1 MPDTCLP
8 VSTLS
13 MEKRVLSNK
22 MFLYR
27 RMFKRIK
34 ELFAISCMA
43 WLLAACTSHA
53 ASELT
58 VSDDPSE
65 GFFHLTGAEIGIE
78 YDTADGKTVRRVAE
92 LFAEDIRRVTE
103 KCVPV
108 SGERTQGEKAVIL
121 GTLEGNT
128 FIKELVKS
136 GRLDVSAI
144 KGGWEQFV
152 IKQVKN
158 PVEGMDEALV
168 IAGTDRR
175 GVAYGAFTLSER
187 MGVSPFYWWADVPVK
202 KQAEVYL
209 KADYASKKPSIKYR
223 GIFLNDEDWGLKP
236 WASQTLE
243 PEVGDIG
250 PKTYANVCELILRLK
265 GNMMA
270 PAMHTCTG
278 PFYSHTENKVVA
290 DEYGILITT
299 SHCEPLLFNNAS
311 LLEWDKNVDGEWDYS
326 KNKERILRKLDARV
340 KEAAGYENIYTL
352 AMRGLHDEGMR
363 GNLTE
368 DEKVKMLATA
378 IADQRDILQKYI
390 DTPIEEIPQI
400 FVPYKEALD
409 LYEKGLQVPDEVTL
423 VWVDDN
429 YGYMKR
435 VSNPEEQKRQGG
447 AGVYYHTSYLGT
459 PHDYLWLNTTP
470 PVLMYE
476 ELKKAYDTGADR
488 YWLLNVG
495 DIKPMELALKTF
507 FDIAWDFPAYDIV
520 NINHHQAQFMAS
532 VFGSKYEADFQFLLD
547 EYYRLAWSRKP
558 EYMGWEREWDSPYH
572 EQLKATEFSFDNYN
586 DARQRLADYEFISD
600 GVARICLELPE
611 AYRPAFFEIFAYPM
625 MAANQMNRKF
635 LFAQLNKEELA
646 KGNVSGANWAASESS
661 NAYALI
667 QYLNERYN
675 TMLKGKWNGMMDVPP
690 GFCAKYQDMPE
701 IVFTEGVESQ
711 PIDIAPQAE
720 QNRLDSC
727 MVVDLREGKII
738 AKQKHIVRIVEG
750 LGYDW
755 HVLQIGEPT
764 QQTVDPTRLDGT
776 RVEYTLPKIEADE
789 VTVTVS
795 TIPFFPI
802 YKGKSNRY
810 GFSIDGAEPFVTEN
824 LPTEWSVPWKDQVLK
839 NGVEAR
845 ATFAIDHTKDK
856 HILTLTCGDPGTM
869 VQRIII
875 DWGGLKKS
883 YVGPNV
889 RVKNK

>member
-1 MPDTCLP
+1 
-8 VSTLS
+8 
-13 MEKRVLSNK
+13 
-22 MFLYR
+22 
-27 RMFKRIK
+27 MFKRIK

-144 KGGWEQFV
+144 NGGWEQFV

-175 GVAYGAFTLSER
+175 GVAYGVFTLSER

-470 PVLMYE
+470 PVLMYT

-495 DIKPMELALKTF
+495 DIKPMELAVKSF
-507 FDIAWDFPAYDIV
+507 FDMAWDFPAYDIV

-764 QQTVDPTRLDGT
+764 QQTVDATRLDGT
-776 RVEYTLPKIEADE
+776 RVEYNLPKIEADE

>member
-1 MPDTCLP
+1 
-8 VSTLS
+8 
-13 MEKRVLSNK
+13 
-22 MFLYR
+22 
-27 RMFKRIK
+27 MFKRIK

-58 VSDDPSE
+58 VSDHPSE

-278 PFYSHTENKVVA
+278 PFYSHTDNKVVA

-470 PVLMYE
+470 PVLMYT

-495 DIKPMELALKTF
+495 DIKPMELAVKSF
-507 FDIAWDFPAYDIV
+507 FDMAWDFPAYDIV

>member
-1 MPDTCLP
+1 
-8 VSTLS
+8 
-13 MEKRVLSNK
+13 
-22 MFLYR
+22 
-27 RMFKRIK
+27 MFKRIK

-368 DEKVKMLATA
+368 DEKVKILATA

-435 VSNPEEQKRQGG
+435 VSTPEEQKRQGG

-776 RVEYTLPKIEADE
+776 RVEYTLPKIDADE

>member
-58 VSDDPSE
+58 VSDHPSE

-144 KGGWEQFV
+144 KSGWEQFV

-470 PVLMYE
+470 PVLMYT

-495 DIKPMELALKTF
+495 DIKPMELAVKSF
-507 FDIAWDFPAYDIV
+507 FDCITPGSTRLIFSSCLTNIIV
-520 NINHHQAQFMAS
+520 WH
-532 VFGSKYEADFQFLLD
+532 
-547 EYYRLAWSRKP
+547 
-558 EYMGWEREWDSPYH
+558 
-572 EQLKATEFSFDNYN
+572 
-586 DARQRLADYEFISD
+586 
-600 GVARICLELPE
+600 GVASLNIWDGSANGIHRIT
-611 AYRPAFFEIFAYPM
+611 
-625 MAANQMNRKF
+625 NN
-635 LFAQLNKEELA
+635 
-646 KGNVSGANWAASESS
+646 
-661 NAYALI
+661 
-667 QYLNERYN
+667 
-675 TMLKGKWNGMMDVPP
+675 
-690 GFCAKYQDMPE
+690 
-701 IVFTEGVESQ
+701 
-711 PIDIAPQAE
+711 
-720 QNRLDSC
+720 
-727 MVVDLREGKII
+727 
-738 AKQKHIVRIVEG
+738 
-750 LGYDW
+750 
-755 HVLQIGEPT
+755 
-764 QQTVDPTRLDGT
+764 
-776 RVEYTLPKIEADE
+776 
-789 VTVTVS
+789 
-795 TIPFFPI
+795 
-802 YKGKSNRY
+802 
-810 GFSIDGAEPFVTEN
+810 
-824 LPTEWSVPWKDQVLK
+824 
-839 NGVEAR
+839 
-845 ATFAIDHTKDK
+845 
-856 HILTLTCGDPGTM
+856 
-869 VQRIII
+869 
-875 DWGGLKKS
+875 
-883 YVGPNV
+883 
-889 RVKNK
+889 

>member
-1 MPDTCLP
+1 
-8 VSTLS
+8 
-13 MEKRVLSNK
+13 
-22 MFLYR
+22 
-27 RMFKRIK
+27 MFKRIK

-326 KNKERILRKLDARV
+326 KNKECILRKLDARV

-368 DEKVKMLATA
+368 DEKVKILATA

-795 TIPFFPI
+795 IIPFFPI

>member
-1 MPDTCLP
+1 
-8 VSTLS
+8 
-13 MEKRVLSNK
+13 
-22 MFLYR
+22 
-27 RMFKRIK
+27 MFKRIK

-103 KCVPV
+103 KFVPV

-470 PVLMYE
+470 PVLMYT

-495 DIKPMELALKTF
+495 DIKPMELAVKSF
-507 FDIAWDFPAYDIV
+507 FDMAWDFPAYDIV

-611 AYRPAFFEIFAYPM
+611 AYRPAFFEMFAYPM

>member
-13 MEKRVLSNK
+13 MERRVLSNK

-78 YDTADGKTVRRVAE
+78 YDIADGKTVRRVAE

-136 GRLDVSAI
+136 GKLDVSAI

-390 DTPIEEIPQI
+390 DTPLEEIPQI

-435 VSNPEEQKRQGG
+435 VSNLEEQKRQGG

-470 PVLMYE
+470 PVLMYT

-495 DIKPMELALKTF
+495 DIKPMELAVKSF
-507 FDIAWDFPAYDIV
+507 FDMAWDFPAYDIV
-520 NINHHQAQFMAS
+520 NINRHQAQYMAS
-532 VFGSKYEADFQFLLD
+532 IFGVEHEADLQTLLD

-558 EYMGWEREWDSPYH
+558 EYMGWEREWDAIPAR
-572 EQLKATEFSFDNYN
+572 EVTGPTDFSFDHYN
-586 DARQRLADYEFISD
+586 DARQRLADYQHISD
-600 GVARICLELPE
+600 EAVRICKDLPE
-611 AYRPAFFEIFAYPM
+611 ELRPAFFEMFAYPV

-635 LFAQLNKEELA
+635 LFAQLNKEELE
-646 KGNVSGANWAASESS
+646 KGNVAGANWAALSS
-661 NAYALI
+661 ADAHAAIQAL
-667 QYLNERYN
+667 NMSYN
-675 TMLKGKWNGMMDVPP
+675 TMLDGKWMGMMDVPP
-690 GFCAKYQDMPE
+690 GFCARYQEMPQVVIADGIKAE
-701 IVFTEGVESQ
+701 
-711 PIDIAPQAE
+711 PIDIAPQE
-720 QNRLDSC
+720 TQEELDGC
-727 MVVDLREGKII
+727 LVVDLLKGTLISR
-738 AKQKHIVRIVEG
+738 QNHTVRFVEG

-755 HVLQIGEPT
+755 HVVQLGEATEPST
-764 QQTVDPTRLDGT
+764 DATRLDGT
-776 RVEYTLPKIEADE
+776 RVEYTLPHIEADS

-795 TIPFFPI
+795 TLPFFPI

-810 GFSIDGAEPFVTEN
+810 GISIDGHTPYVTEN
-824 LPTEWSVPWKDQVLK
+824 LPTEWSEPWKDQVLK

-845 ATFAIDHTKDK
+845 VTFAIDRTQPSHT
-856 HILTLTCGDPGTM
+856 LTLTCGDPGTM

-875 DWGGLKKS
+875 DWGGLRSS
-883 YVGPNV
+883 YVGPDI
-889 RVKNK
+889 RS

>member
-1 MPDTCLP
+1 
-8 VSTLS
+8 
-13 MEKRVLSNK
+13 

-175 GVAYGAFTLSER
+175 GVAYGVFTLSER

-368 DEKVKMLATA
+368 DEKVKILATA

-390 DTPIEEIPQI
+390 DTPIEEIPKI

-470 PVLMYE
+470 PVLMYT

-495 DIKPMELALKTF
+495 DIKPMELAVKSF
-507 FDIAWDFPAYDIV
+507 FDMAWDFPAYDIV

-646 KGNVSGANWAASESS
+646 KGNISDANWAASESS

-675 TMLKGKWNGMMDVPP
+675 TMLNGKWNGMMDVPP

-776 RVEYTLPKIEADE
+776 RVEYTLPKIDADE

>member
-1 MPDTCLP
+1 
-8 VSTLS
+8 
-13 MEKRVLSNK
+13 
-22 MFLYR
+22 
-27 RMFKRIK
+27 MFKRIK

-326 KNKERILRKLDARV
+326 KNKECILRKLDARV

>member
-1 MPDTCLP
+1 
-8 VSTLS
+8 
-13 MEKRVLSNK
+13 
-22 MFLYR
+22 
-27 RMFKRIK
+27 MFKRIK

-43 WLLAACTSHA
+43 WLLAACTSPV

-58 VSDDPSE
+58 VSDEPSE
-65 GFFHLTGAEIGIE
+65 GFFHLSGAEVRIG
-78 YDTADGKTVRRVAE
+78 YDTADGKTVRCVAE

-121 GTLEGNT
+121 GTLEGNAL
-128 FIKELVKS
+128 IRGLVES
-136 GRLDVSAI
+136 GKLDVSAI
-144 KGGWEQFV
+144 EGGWEQFV

-236 WASQTLE
+236 WASQTFE

-250 PKTYANVCELILRLK
+250 PKTYAKVCELILRLK
-265 GNMMA
+265 GNMVA

-278 PFYSHTENKVVA
+278 PFYSHAENKVVA

-311 LLEWDKNVDGEWDYS
+311 LQEWDKSVDGEWDYS
-326 KNKERILRKLDARV
+326 KNKARILSKLDARV

-368 DEKVKMLATA
+368 DEKVQMLATA
-378 IADQRDILQKYI
+378 IADQREILQKHI
-390 DTPIEEIPQI
+390 DTPVEEIPQI

-435 VSNPEEQKRQGG
+435 VSNPEEQKRRGG

-470 PVLMYE
+470 PVLMYT

-495 DIKPMELALKTF
+495 DIKPMELAVKSF
-507 FDIAWDFPAYDIV
+507 FDMAWDFPAYDIV
-520 NINHHQAQFMAS
+520 NINRHQAQYMAS
-532 VFGSKYEADFQFLLD
+532 IFGVKHEADFQTLLD

-558 EYMGWEREWDSPYH
+558 EYMGWEREWDAIPAR
-572 EQLKATEFSFDNYN
+572 EVTGPTDFSFDHYN
-586 DARQRLADYEFISD
+586 DARQRLADYQHISD
-600 GVARICLELPE
+600 EAVRICKELPE
-611 AYRPAFFEIFAYPM
+611 ELRPAFFEMFAYPV

-635 LFAQLNKEELA
+635 LFAQLNKEESE
-646 KGNVSGANWAASESS
+646 KGNVAGANWAALSS
-661 NAYALI
+661 ADAHAAIQAL
-667 QYLNERYN
+667 NTSYN
-675 TMLKGKWNGMMDVPP
+675 TMLDGKWMGMMDVPP
-690 GFCAKYQDMPE
+690 GFCARYQEMPQVVIADGIKDE
-701 IVFTEGVESQ
+701 PV
-711 PIDIAPQAE
+711 DIAPQEAQE
-720 QNRLDSC
+720 ELDGC
-727 MVVDLREGKII
+727 LVVDLLKGTLISR
-738 AKQKHIVRIVEG
+738 QNHTVRFVEG

-755 HVLQIGEPT
+755 HVVQLGEATEPT
-764 QQTVDPTRLDGT
+764 TDATRLDGT
-776 RVEYTLPKIEADE
+776 RVEYALPHIEADS

-795 TIPFFPI
+795 TLPFFPI

-810 GFSIDGAEPFVTEN
+810 GISIDGHTPYVTEN
-824 LPTEWSVPWKDQVLK
+824 LPTEWSEPWKDQVLK

-845 ATFAIDHTKDK
+845 VTFAIDRTQPSHT
-856 HILTLTCGDPGTM
+856 LTLTCGDPGTM

-875 DWGGLKKS
+875 DWGGLKSS
-883 YVGPNV
+883 YVGPGI
-889 RVKNK
+889 RF

>member
-1 MPDTCLP
+1 MTKKLHMILCSLCCLWLLGAC
-8 VSTLS
+8 VN
-13 MEKRVLSNK
+13 EKP
-22 MFLYR
+22 
-27 RMFKRIK
+27 K
-34 ELFAISCMA
+34 ELIVTDTPLEDCFD
-43 WLLAACTSHA
+43 LLASTIVYD
-53 ASELT
+53 AS
-58 VSDDPSE
+58 
-65 GFFHLTGAEIGIE
+65 
-78 YDTADGKTVRRVAE
+78 DGQTIHRVAQ
-92 LFAEDIRRVTE
+92 LFAEDIGRVSNVQVAVNDTL
-103 KCVPV
+103 
-108 SGERTQGEKAVIL
+108 SGGQAVII

-128 FIKELVKS
+128 LIKELVERGK
-136 GRLDVSAI
+136 LDVSAI

-158 PVEGMDEALV
+158 PKEGVEEALV

-175 GVAYGAFTLSER
+175 GVAYGIFTISEM

-202 KQAEVYL
+202 KREKVYV
-209 KADYASKKPSIKYR
+209 KAHYSSKAPSVKYR

-236 WASQTLE
+236 WASNTYE
-243 PEVGDIG
+243 PEVNDIG
-250 PKTYANVCELILRLK
+250 PKTYAQICELILRLK
-265 GNMMA
+265 GNMVA
-270 PAMHTCTG
+270 PAMHSCTG
-278 PFYSHTENKVVA
+278 AFYSHAENKMVA
-290 DEYGILITT
+290 DEYGIIITT

-311 LLEWDKNVDGEWDYS
+311 LLEWDKHVDGEWDYS
-326 KNKERILRKLDARV
+326 KNKETILGKLDARV
-340 KEAAGYENIYTL
+340 KEAAPYENIYTL

-363 GNLTE
+363 GNLT
-368 DEKVKMLATA
+368 DSEKVQMLATA
-378 IADQRDILQKYI
+378 IADQRTILKKYI
-390 DTPIEEIPQI
+390 DMPLEEIPQI
-400 FVPYKEALD
+400 FVPYKETLD

-423 VWVDDN
+423 VWADDN
-429 YGYMKR
+429 YGYLKR
-435 VSNPEEQKRQGG
+435 VSNPEEQKREGG

-776 RVEYTLPKIEADE
+776 RVEYTLPKIDADE

>member
-1 MPDTCLP
+1 
-8 VSTLS
+8 
-13 MEKRVLSNK
+13 
-22 MFLYR
+22 
-27 RMFKRIK
+27 MFKRIK

-368 DEKVKMLATA
+368 DEKVKILATA

-776 RVEYTLPKIEADE
+776 RVEYTLPKIDADE